1 MSQASQKHHI
11 LCINDSNE
19 VLELFREL
27 LEEEGYRVTTQSYVD
42 KDLDAIG
49 ELKPDL
55 IVLDYMWDHEDSGWA
70 LLQMIKMSPQT
81 ENIPIVLCTGAVRQV
96 NELEAHLLDMQVVVV
111 FKPFKLDHLVQTI
124 GSRLNVASE
133 SQMSD
138 QTSS

>member
-1 MSQASQKHHI
+1 MSQAQQRHHI
-11 LCINDSNE
+11 LCINNSKE

-42 KDLDAIG
+42 KDLDAISA
-49 ELKPDL
+49 LKPDL

-124 GSRLNVASE
+124 RSRLNVAPE
-133 SQMSD
+133 S
-138 QTSS
+138 